1 MKVLEDLAKIFD
13 WTLNLLIIIACVILT
28 FVTLS
33 VCLEVILRYFLN
45 RPQVWVIELSEYSL
59 LYMTFLGAAW
69 VLKSEGHVTVDLI
82 TNRLGPKGRAFCSFI
97 SFTVCSM
104 VSVVLLLHGTRVTW
118 DYFSKGLYNPT
129 ILEIPTA
136 AILVVIPVGGITLLI
151 QSIRGACRNLPIR
164 KRTPTL
170 PEHSAKETKGAG
182 QEEG

>member
-1 MKVLEDLAKIFD
+1 MHLWEILAKIFD
-13 WTLNLLIIIACVILT
+13 HLLNLLIILACLILT
-28 FVTLS
+28 FVTFS

-82 TNRLGPKGRAFCSFI
+82 TNRLTPKSRTFCSLI
-97 SFTVCSM
+97 SFIICSL
-104 VSVVLLLHGTRVTW
+104 VSAVLLYYGTRVTW

-136 AILVVIPVGGITLLI
+136 AILVIIPLGGITLLI
-151 QSIRGACRNLPIR
+151 QSIRGFYQNFLAY
-164 KRTPTL
+164 KK
-170 PEHSAKETKGAG
+170 A
-182 QEEG
+182 